1 MELFKIKFYLVPL
14 LATNDFTSPDLNDSK
29 LSNTMIF
36 GNQRLD
42 TNFLKASEKVF
53 ELMSLLSSKRIP
65 RLKQSVNNKIQQF
78 VNFLSPLLFI

>member
-1 MELFKIKFYLVPL
+1 
-14 LATNDFTSPDLNDSK
+14 
-29 LSNTMIF
+29 MIF

-42 TNFLKASEKVF
+42 INFLKASEKVF